1 MAEIMYS
8 IVTDKAYELLRVS
21 ARVLYEGNPVEGDI
35 VVFTLNGEE
44 VAREVTDADGYA
56 YTYISVPTEPKA
68 LTIRDEFYGQSLK
81 TMVIDK
87 MVTVG
92 KVASLTPIEAP
103 ISYMLNEFLYFMIF
117 MLMIRAVLG

>member
-1 MAEIMYS
+1 MAELTYS
-8 IVTDKAYELLRVS
+8 ISTEEAYKRLLVL

-44 VAREVTDADGYA
+44 IAREVTGADGYA

-68 LTIRDEFYGQSLK
+68 LTIRDEFYGQEIK

-87 MVTVG
+87 MVHVG
-92 KVASLTPIEAP
+92 RMASLTPLEAP